1 MQYSR
6 QSPCFAT
13 VGNKTFRKCAILQIW
28 QLTLSHLKTFCGSDT
43 IFNVNL
49 RKCGQSSSDLF
60 LEYLF
65 GNRRLKSVQGCSW
78 SCGQNSFC
86 QIFRPSIDQSQ
97 QPYKRQIQIQRQRQ
111 MQRRRQLAAIIG
123 CHQLYSAVISWKH
136 LASGS
141 KNEHQQSSALVN

>member
-13 VGNKTFRKCAILQIW
+13 SGNKTFRKCAILQIW

-65 GNRRLKSVQGCSW
+65 SRRLKSLQGCSL

-111 MQRRRQLAAIIG
+111 MQRQSQLSAVID
-123 CHQLYSAVISWKH
+123 CHQLE
-136 LASGS
+136 ASS
-141 KNEHQQSSALVN
+141 IR